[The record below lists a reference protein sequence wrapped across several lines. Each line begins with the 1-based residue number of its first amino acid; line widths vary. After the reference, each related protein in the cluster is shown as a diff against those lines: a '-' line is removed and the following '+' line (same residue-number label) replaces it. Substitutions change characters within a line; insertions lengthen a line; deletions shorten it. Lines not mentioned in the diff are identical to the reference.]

1 MSGTSIHCH
10 VKWVTLQDITEYII
24 SNYSNYQQIQPII
37 YELHKFPGSYLML
50 KLYMH
55 LYVCREVKTFP
66 ILKSQGRKL
75 LDVIFEDNEQ
85 FLQLHLH

>member
-1 MSGTSIHCH
+1 
-10 VKWVTLQDITEYII
+10 
-24 SNYSNYQQIQPII
+24 
-37 YELHKFPGSYLML
+37 ML